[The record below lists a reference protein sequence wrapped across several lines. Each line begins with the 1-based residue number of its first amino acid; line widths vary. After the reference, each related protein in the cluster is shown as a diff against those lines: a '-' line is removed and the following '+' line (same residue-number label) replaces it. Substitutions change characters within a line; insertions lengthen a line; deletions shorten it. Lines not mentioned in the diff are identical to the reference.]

1 MCRDVGAALF
11 TIRNSRYTTGMLQL
25 SSMLINRPVLS
36 LRTGTEVATALE
48 PIINPNNLKVEG
60 FYCQD
65 SRSREELVLV
75 SQDVREMM
83 PRGLVINDHDALV
96 LPQDLVRLKDVLGTN
111 FVLMGKQVVTVGGR
125 KVGKVSD
132 YSIDTDSMY
141 IQKIYVTQSILKS
154 FTGSSLGI
162 DRSQIIEI
170 TDRRIVVTDLTM
182 KATAAA
188 RAAA

>member
-1 MCRDVGAALF
+1 
-11 TIRNSRYTTGMLQL
+11 MLQL

-60 FYCQD
+60 FFCQD
-65 SRSREELVLV
+65 NRSREELVLV
-75 SQDVREMM
+75 GQDVREMM
-83 PRGLVINDHDALV
+83 PRGIIINDHDVLA
-96 LPQDLVRLKDVLGTN
+96 LPQDLVRLNEVLNTN
-111 FVLMGKQVVTVGGR
+111 FVLIGKQVTTVGGR

-141 IQKIYVTQSILKS
+141 VQKIYVTQSLLKS
-154 FTGSSLGI
+154 FTGSTLAI

-170 TDRRIVVTDLTM
+170 TDKRIVVTDLTV
-182 KATAAA
+182 KAASPA
-188 RAAA
+188 RAVA

>member
-1 MCRDVGAALF
+1 
-11 TIRNSRYTTGMLQL
+11 MLQL